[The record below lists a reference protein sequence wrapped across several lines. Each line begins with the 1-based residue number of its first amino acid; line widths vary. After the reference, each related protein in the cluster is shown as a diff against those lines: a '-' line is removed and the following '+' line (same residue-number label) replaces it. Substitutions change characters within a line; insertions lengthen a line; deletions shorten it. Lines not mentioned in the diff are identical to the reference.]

1 MLRTSARLA
10 RAVLLL
16 AGLASASPAG
26 AGPLEDGMLAAQRGD
41 MTTAKAKLEPLAQS
55 GDAIAQYVLGD
66 IIVRFANILYKS
78 EGVIWLQEAA
88 KAGVPNA
95 MNDLGV
101 IYAEGKLVS
110 PDQKRADE
118 LFRQAAAIGFAP
130 AYYNLGTRAA
140 LGIGRPA
147 DLFDAME
154 WFRLAADQ
162 GHAESQ
168 FNLGNMLAA
177 SNEVRINKKKAAEAY
192 MWLTLA
198 AKQGHQQAQAS
209 RAQFVAGMKP
219 DEIAEGD
226 KMVAAWRPVQP
237 KKKS

>member
-1 MLRTSARLA
+1 MIGTFIRRAGALA
-10 RAVLLL
+10 L
-16 AGLASASPAG
+16 AASICADAPAG
-26 AGPLEDGMLAAQRGD
+26 AGPLEDGVLAAQRGD

-66 IIVRFANILYKS
+66 IIVRFANVLYKS

-95 MNDLGV
+95 MNDLAV
-101 IYAEGKLVS
+101 IYAEGKLMS
-110 PDQKRADE
+110 TDQKRADE
-118 LFRQAAAIGFAP
+118 LLRQAASLGFAP

-140 LGIGRPA
+140 LGVGRPA
-147 DLFDAME
+147 DLYDAME

-162 GHAESQ
+162 NHAESQ
-168 FNLGNMLAA
+168 FNLGAMLAE

-198 AKQGHQQAQAS
+198 ARQGHPKAREG
-209 RAQFVAGMKP
+209 RALFVAVMKP
-219 DEIAEGD
+219 DEVAEGD
-226 KMVAAWRPVQP
+226 RMVAAWKPIEP
-237 KKKS
+237 KKRP

>member
-1 MLRTSARLA
+1 MVAVSVFLRR
-10 RAVLLL
+10 VLPIAAAILM
-16 AGLASASPAG
+16 AAPSG
-26 AGPLEDGMLAAQRGD
+26 AGPLEDGVAAAQRGD
-41 MTTAKAKLEPLAQS
+41 MATAKAKLEPLAQS

-66 IIVRFANILYKS
+66 IIVRFANVLYKN

-95 MNDLGV
+95 MNDLAV
-101 IYAEGKLVS
+101 IYAEGRLVTA
-110 PDQKRADE
+110 DQKRADE
-118 LFRQAAAIGFAP
+118 LLRQAASLGFAP

-140 LGIGRPA
+140 RGIGRPP

-168 FNLGNMLAA
+168 YNLGVMLAQ
-177 SNEVRINKKKAAEAY
+177 SNEVRINAKKAAEAY
-192 MWLTLA
+192 MWLTLSA
-198 AKQGHQQAQAS
+198 SQGHAEAKTA
-209 RAQFVAGMKP
+209 RAQFMAGMKP
-219 DEIAEGD
+219 AEIAEGD
-226 KMVAAWRPVQP
+226 RMVAAWKPVDP